1 MPQTS
6 ILSFVKVRKRKKATV
21 YLFLMDIPKIL
32 GPEGMYYGSFRKGDL
47 VPEGALPEEIWAVLM
62 KRGAVRPYFMEV

>member
-6 ILSFVKVRKRKKATV
+6 ILSFVKVRKRKKAV
-21 YLFLMDIPKIL
+21 AYLFKRDIPKIM
-32 GPEGMYYGSFRKGDL
+32 GPNLERYGPFRKGDL
-47 VPEGALPEEIWAVLM
+47 VSDGALPKEIWAVLV